1 MEAILEALQ
10 PELLRPMLLAI
21 VLGGLI
27 GFEREIHGRPA
38 GLRTHILV
46 CLTSTLLILA
56 SKHVPAVLF
65 PDSGGDARIVF
76 DPNRLAA
83 GIMTGI
89 GFLGAASIIRSGDH
103 VRGITTGATVWTV
116 AGLGVVIGQGE
127 QGLAFVATMLVLA
140 MLVGLDRVAH
150 SLAPVVYRRVIVRGR
165 GVGLGELAQRV
176 RRLLEG
182 QRIRVMDLS
191 GRNAAGTEPFELVFV
206 VRAREVLVASRL
218 LEELCGEDGVETV
231 EWTQLG

>member
-1 MEAILEALQ
+1 
-10 PELLRPMLLAI
+10 MLLA
-21 VLGGLI
+21 VLLGGLI

-56 SKHVPAVLF
+56 SRSVPDVLF
-65 PDSGGDARIVF
+65 PEGDARIVF

-103 VRGITTGATVWTV
+103 VRGITTGATVWSV

-127 QGLAFVATMLVLA
+127 HGLALVGTLLVLA
-140 MLVGLDRVAH
+140 MLIGLDRVAH
-150 SLAPVVYRRVIVRGR
+150 SIAPVVYRRLIVRGR
-165 GVGLGELAQRV
+165 GVGLSELASHV
-176 RRLLEG
+176 RAALERRG
-182 QRIRVMDLS
+182 IRVMDLS
-191 GRNAAGTEPFELVFV
+191 GSRGSGAEPFELTFV
-206 VRAREVLVASRL
+206 VRTRKVFVASVL
-218 LEELCGEDGVETV
+218 LEDLGGEPGIEAL